1 MIRFAMSA
9 GQRRKVHF
17 GLAGALAMAGVIG
30 LVDVPGLAGVPAAYA
45 QPTSADVTDA
55 AEPPSCPAAP
65 SEDPADPA
73 GAVRYLA
80 DDALEGRLAGSE
92 GAWCAGTFI
101 AERFERLGLEPEG
114 EDGGYFQ
121 ELPLASAIN
130 PHAPSG
136 NGRNVVALLPGADP
150 ALAAEVVILGAH
162 YDHLGWGPFGSLS
175 PESREIHNGADDN
188 ASGVAA
194 LLSAAGRLAVG
205 PRPARS
211 ILFLAFTGEEFG
223 LLGSSYYVGHP
234 VRPLEKTV
242 AMLNM
247 DMVGRLEGDP
257 LIVYG
262 TGTAAEWEELISAAV
277 AVGDVEV
284 AFQDSGYGPSDHT
297 SFYSNEVPVLHFF
310 TNVHGDY
317 HKPSD
322 DVERIDFAGLERV
335 AALVADV
342 ALRVADRPMGLTLLR
357 TEAPPPASQ
366 EGGYG
371 PYLGT
376 VPDFA
381 PVDYGVR
388 LSGVRA
394 GSPAEGAGMQA
405 GDVIVRFGGT
415 DIADLYAFTDALRA
429 HSTGDT
435 VTVVVLRDG
444 EELALLAVLGER

>member
-1 MIRFAMSA
+1 MIRFVMCA
-9 GQRRKVHF
+9 GQRRKVRF
-17 GLAGALAMAGVIG
+17 GLAGTLALAGVLG
-30 LVDVPGLAGVPAAYA
+30 PAGVPAAYA
-45 QPTSADVTDA
+45 QPASAHVKDA

-73 GAVRYLA
+73 GAVSYLA

-101 AERFERLGLEPEG
+101 AERFARLGLEPVG
-114 EDGGYFQ
+114 EAGGYFQ

-136 NGRNVVALLPGADP
+136 KGRNVVALLPGADP
-150 ALAAEVVILGAH
+150 ALAGELVILGAH
-162 YDHLGWGPFGSLS
+162 YDHLGWGPFGSLA
-175 PESREIHNGADDN
+175 PESHEIHNGADDN

-194 LLSAAGRLAVG
+194 MLSAAGRLAAG
-205 PRPARS
+205 PRPERS

-242 AMLNM
+242 AMLNL

-262 TGTAAEWEELISAAV
+262 TGTAAEWEELIAAAV
-277 AVGDVEV
+277 AAGDVEV
-284 AFQDSGYGPSDHT
+284 AFQESGYGPSDHT
-297 SFYSNEVPVLHFF
+297 SFYSSEVPVLHFF

-322 DVERIDFAGLERV
+322 DVEEIDFAGLERV

-381 PVDYGVR
+381 PVDHGVR

-394 GSPAEGAGMQA
+394 GSPAEEAGMQA
-405 GDVIVRFGGT
+405 GDVIVRFGGA

-429 HSTGDT
+429 HSPGDT

-444 EELALLAVLGER
+444 QELRLLAVLGER